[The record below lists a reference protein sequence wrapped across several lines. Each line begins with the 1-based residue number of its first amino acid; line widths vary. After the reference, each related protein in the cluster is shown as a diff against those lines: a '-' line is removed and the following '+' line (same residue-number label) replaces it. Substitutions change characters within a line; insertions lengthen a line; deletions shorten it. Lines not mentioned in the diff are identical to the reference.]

1 VQQSALE
8 WFAIE
13 VMKRFGGSIW
23 VCILD
28 KNEAFT
34 FTCSIDWKMD
44 LWRGLASSKDHV

>member
-1 VQQSALE
+1 MQQPALE

-13 VMKRFGGSIW
+13 VMKRFGGSIR

-34 FTCSIDWKMD
+34 FSCRIDWKMD
-44 LWRGLASSKDHV
+44 L